1 MYYTLAS
8 TFSSNNRRIRFL
20 RKEIIPNLEY
30 RIGQPPKFIE
40 SWIGNSSK
48 YTLFIIRLL
57 KRSNAMNDISVELFG
72 IGIAAT
78 ILTRYS
84 SIPQIV
90 KGIKTRKM
98 DDVSFSLILFL
109 TIGLALW
116 VVYGIYLGDL
126 IIIWANAI
134 GVGSNVILIGLKV
147 KYSKKPFG

>member
-1 MYYTLAS
+1 
-8 TFSSNNRRIRFL
+8 
-20 RKEIIPNLEY
+20 
-30 RIGQPPKFIE
+30 
-40 SWIGNSSK
+40 
-48 YTLFIIRLL
+48 
-57 KRSNAMNDISVELFG
+57 MNDISVELFG

-109 TIGLALW
+109 TVGLALW

-134 GVGSNVILIGLKV
+134 GVGSNLILIGLKV
-147 KYSKKPFG
+147 KYSNKPFG